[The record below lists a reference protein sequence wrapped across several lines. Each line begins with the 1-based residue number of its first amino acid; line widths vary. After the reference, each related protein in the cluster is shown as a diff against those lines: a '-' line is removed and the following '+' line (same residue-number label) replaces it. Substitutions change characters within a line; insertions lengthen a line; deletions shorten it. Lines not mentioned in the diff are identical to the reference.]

1 MILEPSETDWQNVCA
16 VSILSKNILMTAAHC
31 IRSHESKR
39 KVLLGQSVLDSETF
53 ESTRQLLNIAK
64 VEQHPEYDNETAY
77 FDIGLIFTSEEIEYN
92 DAVQPI
98 CLPTTPSQN
107 SDDLHG
113 NLALL
118 AGWGQESFNVNR
130 EKVTLRRTPL
140 AIFSQEQCHHKYD
153 IRGSGDDAK
162 ARARFLPDMFTS
174 QTICAGSS
182 VSLCAFLTF
191 KLRPCKNSVA
201 DFPFPVSSF
210 VFVELNMI

>member
-16 VSILSKNILMTAAHC
+16 ASILSKNILMTAAHC

-53 ESTRQLLNIAK
+53 DSTRQLLNIAK

-107 SDDLHG
+107 LDDLHG
-113 NLALL
+113 NLAIL
-118 AGWGQESFNVNR
+118 AGWGQESVNGNR
-130 EKVTLRRTPL
+130 EKVTLRRIPL

-153 IRGSGDDAK
+153 LRGSGDDAK

-182 VSLCAFLTF
+182 VSLQIIKILNVQATATVL
-191 KLRPCKNSVA
+191 LVA
-201 DFPFPVSSF
+201 S
-210 VFVELNMI
+210 